1 MRCALCGGGIAGG
14 DYYYRLEGGWYV
26 RRAWSGSPGGT
37 FPESVAG
44 RDERGRRA
52 VTLYDLSLEYDS
64 AAQALRERIC
74 RLEEEQNREKD
85 GERRLLLAHRLRLLR
100 SMWRDTREVAR
111 HLEHYYEKG
120 VSRNENISYDNA
132 SNFADL
138 AVYTRFMA
146 EDNSAQISRLKRNL
160 SRALRQDITE
170 RQRQYMALYYGQS
183 MSMEAIAKQLGVNK
197 STVSRTLKR
206 GRQRLYRCLRYGAA
220 ALLEEADSL

>member
-1 MRCALCGGGIAGG
+1 M
-14 DYYYRLEGGWYV
+14 
-26 RRAWSGSPGGT
+26 
-37 FPESVAG
+37 
-44 RDERGRRA
+44 
-52 VTLYDLSLEYDS
+52 
-64 AAQALRERIC
+64 
-74 RLEEEQNREKD
+74 K
-85 GERRLLLAHRLRLLR
+85 
-100 SMWRDTREVAR
+100 
-111 HLEHYYEKG
+111 
-120 VSRNENISYDNA
+120 NISYDNA

-220 ALLEEADSL
+220 ALLEEANSL